1 MGDFERLNSL
11 VSEVADDI
19 AQRKRLN
26 PTNPAHQ
33 QQHSKLS
40 ATIQRKLKQL
50 EAEISMRDEELRSG
64 KSRNQR
70 DYHQKSGMLAVLSL
84 RREELQE
91 EFVKDGGTIST
102 EDNGNQGVISQLFG
116 QKKSQ
121 AQQQA
126 AANREQ
132 LMSMDVESLKEK
144 KERLFQEQDK
154 GFDVLSETVGRQMEV
169 AKSIGKE
176 VSRHHVILDS
186 LESKVGDTDNRVR
199 RETLRVV
206 EFTEDTSSLCPYY
219 CFIIILIVVLI
230 VLLSLPQDLI

>member
-19 AQRKRLN
+19 AQRKRLT
-26 PTNPAHQ
+26 PATNPAHQ
-33 QQHSKLS
+33 QQHSKLT

-50 EAEISMRDEELRSG
+50 EAEISMKDEELRSG

-84 RREELQE
+84 RREELLE
-91 EFVKDGGTIST
+91 EFQKDGGTVPAD
-102 EDNGNQGVISQLFG
+102 EGNQGVIAQLFG
-116 QKKSQ
+116 PKKTEAQK
-121 AQQQA
+121 QQ

-132 LMSMDVESLKEK
+132 LMSMDVEALKEK
-144 KERLFQEQDK
+144 KERLFQDQDK
-154 GFDVLSETVGRQMEV
+154 GIDMLSDTVGRQMNV

-176 VSRHHVILDS
+176 VSRHHIILDS
-186 LESKVGDTDNRVR
+186 LETKVGDTDNRVR
-199 RETLRVV
+199 RETLRVT

-219 CFIIILIVVLI
+219 CFILVLIVVI
-230 VLLSLPQDLI
+230 VVLLSLPSDLI

>member
-19 AQRKRLN
+19 AQRKRLT
-26 PTNPAHQ
+26 PTTNPSHQ
-33 QQHSKLS
+33 QQHSKLT

-84 RREELQE
+84 RKEELQE
-91 EFVKDGGTIST
+91 EFQKDGGTIPT
-102 EDNGNQGVISQLFG
+102 DEGNPGVIAQLFG
-116 QKKSQ
+116 PKKTEAQKQ
-121 AQQQA
+121 AE
-126 AANREQ
+126 ANRTQ
-132 LMSMDVESLKEK
+132 LMSMDVEALHQKKEK
-144 KERLFQEQDK
+144 LFQEQDK
-154 GFDVLSETVGRQMEV
+154 GFDMLSDTVGRQMEV

-219 CFIIILIVVLI
+219 CFILVLVVVII
-230 VLLSLPQDLI
+230 VLVSLPSDLI